1 MNKGFNKDFDV
12 ELEIPKSDIDG
23 LLRKYKKL
31 KKYQKSSFHEIEK
44 LNGNTTVIDKM
55 IQESNDDPITSHD

>member
-12 ELEIPKSDIDG
+12 EFEIQKKDIDN
-23 LLRKYKKL
+23 LLKKYKKI

-44 LNGNTTVIDKM
+44 LNGNITIIDEM
-55 IQESNDDPITSHD
+55 IQESKEDPIT